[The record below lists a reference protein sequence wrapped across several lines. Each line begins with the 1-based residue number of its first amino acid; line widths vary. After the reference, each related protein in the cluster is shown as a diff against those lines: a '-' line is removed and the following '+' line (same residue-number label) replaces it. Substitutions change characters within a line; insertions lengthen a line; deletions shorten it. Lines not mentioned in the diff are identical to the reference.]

1 MLNAETGQRGYII
14 TSEVRYLAPYYQSL
28 SALKRSVSDLA
39 NHVSNDAEQDQLVRS
54 LRPLIE
60 RKHSEMAES
69 IVIASENGFEAA
81 KVFIQ
86 SHSGLSEMDAIRATL
101 AAMSAKEAV
110 RLVHWEQQYAERQT
124 WMIAS
129 MGGFLI
135 SVLLLLF
142 FLARASQRAQ
152 RVGVQLATE
161 HARFS
166 GEISAKAAQLERD
179 RNDMQAINSVAGYL
193 QSSSSIPQ
201 VGKIISEFYSKRSND
216 IYGALYIFA
225 NSRNHLEI
233 VSSFG
238 ARDLAKIIDPEQCWG
253 LRQGR
258 FHTFKTGG
266 ISPCCDHLDPVEL
279 NASTCHPLIAHGE
292 ALGVLVVAS
301 DHTPSS
307 EDNEVVRSSERIAAA
322 VAQHLALAVA
332 NLKLRDTL
340 KEQSIRD
347 PLTGA
352 FNRRH
357 FEIIAEKETAQSV
370 RHDRPFAILMID
382 IDHFKKYNDLHGHSA
397 GDRALFIFADHIR
410 RHTRAAD
417 WLFRMG
423 GEEFLLL
430 LREAEPEAAELK
442 AQRLLDGVAKM
453 QIDLNGQILPSITAS
468 IGMAMF
474 HGQEKSIEQTLS
486 QADQA
491 LYKAKA
497 GGRNRVVHSKV

>member
-1 MLNAETGQRGYII
+1 MSLLGASASIRSVLTAEILISNVLDDMLNAETGQRGYII

-28 SALKRSVSDLA
+28 SALTRSVSDLS
-39 NHVSNDAEQDQLVRS
+39 NHVSDDAEQDQLVRS

-101 AAMSAKEAV
+101 AAMSAKESV
-110 RLVHWEQQYAERQT
+110 RLVHWERQYAQRQT

-152 RVGVQLATE
+152 RVSVQLATE

-166 GEISAKAAQLERD
+166 TEISAKAAQLERD

-216 IYGALYIFA
+216 IYGALYIFS

-233 VSSFG
+233 ICSFG
-238 ARDLAKIIDPEQCWG
+238 ARDLAKVIDPEQCWG
-253 LRQGR
+253 LRQGGLHAFR
-258 FHTFKTGG
+258 TGG
-266 ISPCCDHLDPVEL
+266 ISPCCDHLDSVEL

-301 DHTPSS
+301 DQLPAS
-307 EDNEVVRSSERIAAA
+307 EDNEVGRSGERVAAA

-357 FEIIAEKETAQSV
+357 FEIIAEK
-370 RHDRPFAILMID
+370 RRR
-382 IDHFKKYNDLHGHSA
+382 
-397 GDRALFIFADHIR
+397 RASDMTGR
-410 RHTRAAD
+410 
-417 WLFRMG
+417 
-423 GEEFLLL
+423 
-430 LREAEPEAAELK
+430 LR
-442 AQRLLDGVAKM
+442 
-453 QIDLNGQILPSITAS
+453 
-468 IGMAMF
+468 
-474 HGQEKSIEQTLS
+474 
-486 QADQA
+486 
-491 LYKAKA
+491 Y
-497 GGRNRVVHSKV
+497 